1 MTAASEIVSSASP
14 ENFGTLISKA
24 HFDCEVDF
32 ILSVESEGARPR
44 IGREESVDDLSSF
57 TQEKTIH
64 VNLVCQ

>member
-24 HFDCEVDF
+24 HFDCEEDF

-44 IGREESVDDLSSF
+44 IGREESVDDL
-57 TQEKTIH
+57 
-64 VNLVCQ
+64 

>member
-1 MTAASEIVSSASP
+1 MTAASDIVSSA
-14 ENFGTLISKA
+14 FQVISKA
-24 HFDCEVDF
+24 HFDREVNF
-32 ILSVESEGARPR
+32 ILSVMSEGARPR